1 MSLEKGLKLIGTQA
15 GKILTVDENGKAV
28 STETNVTDIATKD
41 ITNNLESRISQL
53 EGSMESAITKV
64 TNING

>member
-1 MSLEKGLKLIGTQA
+1 MSLEKGLKLIGAQA